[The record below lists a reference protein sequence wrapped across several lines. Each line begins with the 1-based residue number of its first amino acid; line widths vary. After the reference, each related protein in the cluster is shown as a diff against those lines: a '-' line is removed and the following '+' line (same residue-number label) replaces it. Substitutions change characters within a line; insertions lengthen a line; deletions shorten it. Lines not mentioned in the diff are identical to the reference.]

1 MLTLH
6 NRNPFMKIITTLF
19 LILTVSFQTMAADAP
34 KPIPLWPDIAPG
46 DKPNMPEEKVTTNKD
61 NVAIMGNVSK
71 PMITVYK
78 PAPDKN
84 TGAAVVV
91 CPGGGYS
98 ILAYDLEGTE
108 VCDWLNSIGVTGVL
122 LKYRVPGRG
131 EQKYSAPLQDAQR
144 AMGMVRTHAKEWNID
159 PNRIGILGFSAGGHL
174 AAAASN
180 IYDTR
185 TYPPID
191 DSDKESCK
199 PDFTI
204 LIYPAYLT
212 DKKDFTK
219 LAPELKVNS
228 QTPPAFMTMSE
239 DDPVHVENVYTYS
252 QALKAN
258 KVRSEV
264 HVYPTGGHGYGLR
277 PGKNPISTAWPR
289 LAGEWMKAQ
298 GFLTQK

>member
-1 MLTLH
+1 MTSQLH
-6 NRNPFMKIITTLF
+6 
-19 LILTVSFQTMAADAP
+19 AADAP
-34 KPIPLWPDIAPG
+34 NKDATRLDPIPLWPGIAPG
-46 DKPNMPEEKVTTNKD
+46 DKLDMPPEKVTPNKD
-61 NVAIMGNVSK
+61 NVAIMANVSK

-78 PAPDKN
+78 PAADKN
-84 TGAAVVV
+84 TGAAVIV

-131 EQKYSAPLQDAQR
+131 EHNYSAPLQDAQR
-144 AMGMVRTHAKEWNID
+144 AIGMVRAHAKEWNID
-159 PNRIGILGFSAGGHL
+159 PNRIAILGFSAGGHL

-185 TYPPID
+185 TYPTVD

-219 LAPELKVNS
+219 LAPELKVNA
-228 QTPPAFMTMSE
+228 QTPPAFMTMAE
-239 DDPVHVENVYTYS
+239 DDPVHVENIYTYS

-258 KVRSEV
+258 KVRAEV
-264 HVYPTGGHGYGLR
+264 HVFPTGGHGYGLR